1 MRGLGAIV
9 NKSLKKE
16 LIINCK
22 SDRQHKRKRDKGT
35 KRSTKHYT
43 EKCSDELRSLS
54 KTNTKAFWKTVHKF
68 SN

>member
-22 SDRQHKRKRDKGT
+22 SDRQRNAQKKEDKRINND
-35 KRSTKHYT
+35 
-43 EKCSDELRSLS
+43 LQ
-54 KTNTKAFWKTVHKF
+54 NTT
-68 SN
+68 